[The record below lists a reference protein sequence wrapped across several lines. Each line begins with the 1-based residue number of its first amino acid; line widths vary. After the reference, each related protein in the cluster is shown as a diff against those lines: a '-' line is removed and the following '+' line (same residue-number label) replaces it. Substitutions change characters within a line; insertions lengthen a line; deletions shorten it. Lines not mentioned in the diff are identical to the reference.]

1 MLQCADTMLSTVFL
15 FKVQFTFRVKIKQ
28 NWADSVKDPR
38 TSVYLNLALPD
49 LTVCSTKFVI
59 EEEQTSVY

>member
-1 MLQCADTMLSTVFL
+1 MVSTVFL

-38 TSVYLNLALPD
+38 RSVYLNLALPD
-49 LTVCSTKFVI
+49 LTVSSTKFVTD
-59 EEEQTSVY
+59 EEQTSMY